1 MKAWVLQGIDR
12 LVLQEVPVPKL
23 ESGEV
28 LVAVRVAGICGSD
41 IPRIYRTGAH
51 RHPLIPGH
59 EFSGEVV
66 ELGGNVD
73 RGWLGQRVGVF
84 PLIPCR
90 SCEPCRKRQYE
101 MCRNYDYL
109 GSRRDGGFAEY
120 VAVPVWNLLALP
132 QSVSCEEAAMLEPMA
147 VAVHAMR
154 RMLSEH
160 DTWISGYGKNPGN
173 SGMPEDAKA
182 AAGAR
187 KAEHAEEAGIAKEA
201 RDAEGT
207 GITGKV
213 EHAEGT
219 GTARKAEHAEGTG
232 IAGKA
237 GNIKAAVFG
246 LGTIGL
252 LLLMFLKEAGVRE
265 VYAIGNKDFQK
276 EMAQKL
282 GVTEEL
288 YCDTR
293 RQDPHQWLM
302 ERTGGS
308 GVDQYFECVGKSE
321 TYELAVNGTAPAGRI
336 VLVGN
341 PYSDMMLK
349 KEVYWKIL
357 RNQLTIFGTWNSS
370 FTQEARD
377 DWHYVLERLAQR
389 RIAPAG
395 MISHRFSLAELDK
408 GLELMRDK
416 TEDYVKVM
424 GIF

>member
-1 MKAWVLQGIDR
+1 MEGRTEIRMKAWVLQGIDS
-12 LVLQEVPVPKL
+12 LVLKEVPVPAL
-23 ESGEV
+23 GSGEV
-28 LVAVRVAGICGSD
+28 LVAVRAAGICGSD

-66 ELGGNVD
+66 ELGENVD
-73 RGWLGQRVGVF
+73 RSWLGKSVGVF

-90 SCEPCRKRQYE
+90 SCEPCRRKQYE

-120 VAVPVWNLLALP
+120 VAVPVWNLLTLP
-132 QSVSCEEAAMLEPMA
+132 QSVSYEEAAMLEPMA

-154 RMLSEH
+154 RMLSES
-160 DTWISGYGKNPGN
+160 DIWISENGKR
-173 SGMPEDAKA
+173 
-182 AAGAR
+182 AGFAGE
-187 KAEHAEEAGIAKEA
+187 AEAEK
-201 RDAEGT
+201 
-207 GITGKV
+207 
-213 EHAEGT
+213 
-219 GTARKAEHAEGTG
+219 
-232 IAGKA
+232 KA
-237 GNIKAAVFG
+237 GNISVAVCG

-265 VYAIGNKDFQK
+265 VYAVGNKDFQK
-276 EMAQKL
+276 EMAEKL
-282 GVTEEL
+282 GVTEEF
-288 YCDTR
+288 YCDSR
-293 RQDPHQWLM
+293 RQDQHQWLM
-302 ERTGGS
+302 ERTGGR
-308 GVDQYFECVGKSE
+308 GVDQYYECVGKSE
-321 TYELAVNGTAPAGRI
+321 TYELAVDGTAPAGRI

-357 RNQLTIFGTWNSS
+357 RNQLTILGTWNSS
-370 FTQEARD
+370 FTQEPGD
-377 DWHYVLERLAQR
+377 DWHYVLERLAQG

-395 MISHRFSLAELDK
+395 MISHRFALAELRK

-416 TEDYVKVM
+416 REDYVKVM